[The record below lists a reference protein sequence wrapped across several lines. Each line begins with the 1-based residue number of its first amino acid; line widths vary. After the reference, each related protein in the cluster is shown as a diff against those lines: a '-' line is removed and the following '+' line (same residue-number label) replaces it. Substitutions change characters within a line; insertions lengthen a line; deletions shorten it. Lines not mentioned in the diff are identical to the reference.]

1 VTALLEVDDLCYC
14 YPGYDTPVL
23 NGAALCLGAG
33 EKVALIGRNGSGKS
47 TLLMHCNGI
56 LRPQR
61 GQVRVAGQPM
71 TYDQQGLRVWR
82 RQVGLIFQH
91 PDDQLFSASV
101 AQDISFGPLNL
112 GLSEQE
118 ARQRVTEAAD
128 LCGVTDLL
136 DRPTHALSGGE
147 KARVALAGVLAMEPL
162 VLLADEALANLDP
175 WMRLQVIAIFEHLV
189 AQGKTVM
196 LATHDLYTARAWA
209 GRMVVMD
216 GGRVVADGPPQHILT
231 DPTTLARTG
240 LGAVV
245 SELGSVEANEAYYE
259 RRAIYTP
266 ALHAGSADAARRG
279 TPPE

>member
-1 VTALLEVDDLCYC
+1 MLLEVEDLVYS
-14 YPGYDTPVL
+14 YPDYDTPVL
-23 NGAALCLGAG
+23 NGATLHLEAG

-47 TLLMHCNGI
+47 TLLLHCNGI
-56 LRPQR
+56 LRPER

-71 TYDQQGLRVWR
+71 SYDKQGLRAWR

-118 ARQRVTEAAD
+118 ARQRVTMAAD
-128 LCGVTDLL
+128 MCGVADLL
-136 DRPTHALSGGE
+136 ERPTHALSGGE

-175 WMRLQVIAIFEHLV
+175 WMRLQVIGIFEQLV
-189 AQGKTVM
+189 ARGKTIV
-196 LATHDLYTARAWA
+196 LATHDLNMARNWA
-209 GRMVVMD
+209 GRVVVMD
-216 GGRVVADGPPQHILT
+216 GGRVVADGSPQHVFT
-231 DPTTLARTG
+231 DAATLERTG

-245 SELGSVEANEAYYE
+245 ADLMPE
-259 RRAIYTP
+259 R
-266 ALHAGSADAARRG
+266 
-279 TPPE
+279 

>member
-1 VTALLEVDDLCYC
+1 MTALLDVDDLCYC

-23 NGAALCLGAG
+23 NGANLCLEAG
-33 EKVALIGRNGSGKS
+33 EKTALIGRNGSGKS
-47 TLLMHCNGI
+47 TLLLHCNGT

-71 TYDQQGLRVWR
+71 AYDQRSLRAWR

-112 GLSEQE
+112 GLSNAA
-118 ARQRVTEAAD
+118 ARQRVEEAAD

-136 DRPTHALSGGE
+136 ERPTHALSGGE

-162 VLLADEALANLDP
+162 VLMADEALANLDP
-175 WMRLQVIAIFEHLV
+175 WMRLHVIGIFARLV
-189 AQGKTVM
+189 AQGKTVV
-196 LATHDLYTARAWA
+196 LATHDLHMARTWA
-209 GRMVVMD
+209 ERVIMMD
-216 GGRVVADGPPQHILT
+216 GGRVVADGPPQRILT
-231 DPTTLARTG
+231 DPATLARTG

-245 SELGSVEANEAYYE
+245 DRSKYA
-259 RRAIYTP
+259 
-266 ALHAGSADAARRG
+266 
-279 TPPE
+279 

>member
-1 VTALLEVDDLCYC
+1 VEAFVVMLLEVEELVY
-14 YPGYDTPVL
+14 YYLGYDTPVL
-23 NGAALCLGAG
+23 NGASLHLEAG

-47 TLLMHCNGI
+47 TLLLHCNGI
-56 LRPQR
+56 LRPER

-118 ARQRVTEAAD
+118 TRQRVTMAAD

-136 DRPTHALSGGE
+136 ERPTHALSSGE

-162 VLLADEALANLDP
+162 VLLADEALASLDP
-175 WMRLQVIAIFEHLV
+175 WMRLQVIGIFNQLV
-189 AQGKTVM
+189 MQGKAVL
-196 LATHDLYTARAWA
+196 LATHDLHMARTWA
-209 GRMVVMD
+209 QRIVMLD
-216 GGRVVADGPPQHILT
+216 SGRVVADGPPQHILS
-231 DPTTLARTG
+231 DPATLERTG

-245 SELGSVEANEAYYE
+245 GNLGSAEEA
-259 RRAIYTP
+259 
-266 ALHAGSADAARRG
+266 
-279 TPPE
+279 